1 MSPKKRT
8 KKVYKSLIWDVL
20 QQIERFN
27 IAIERHSP
35 PSPLSEFMV
44 LQFQNQRD
52 EMAAFLL
59 DYLVEMDL
67 KNTLRAYVQKMDTP
81 MAA

>member
-8 KKVYKSLIWDVL
+8 KKVYKSLVWDVL

-27 IAIERHSP
+27 IAIERHSHP
-35 PSPLSEFMV
+35 NHFSELMV

-59 DYLVEMDL
+59 DCLVEMDL

>member
-1 MSPKKRT
+1 MNPKKRS

-27 IAIERHSP
+27 IAIERHKE
-35 PSPLSEFMV
+35 PSHLSEFMA

-52 EMAAFLL
+52 EMAVFLL
-59 DYLVEMDL
+59 DCLVEMDL
-67 KNTLRAYVQKMDTP
+67 KNMLRAYVQRMDTP